1 MPFSF
6 FTGQYWKVHY
16 RRPTRNIELQAG
28 WRRKHHQYS
37 DLYFVCIWKEKKKT
51 RNLHLKLGIYFSIT
65 RSWYTYVFK
74 IHWKVRFQIIGVF
87 CATRKNQHVLE
98 TRRGGG
104 SQLVMAARCLL
115 IYQLLFNVFFIYKYI
130 KIIYFLIFSINKSK
144 PFNFFFLNARHSGV
158 ARHITNV
165 GPNGSQSNRN
175 DFNNERDK
183 ESVWP
188 ICCESYRHRKKF
200 GGHA

>member
-1 MPFSF
+1 MKSSLSETNKEHRI
-6 FTGQYWKVHY
+6 TGRLEAKAPSVLGPLFCMH
-16 RRPTRNIELQAG
+16 LK
-28 WRRKHHQYS
+28 RK
-37 DLYFVCIWKEKKKT
+37 EKT

-87 CATRKNQHVLE
+87 CAIRKNQHVLE

-104 SQLVMAARCLL
+104 SQLVMAARC
-115 IYQLLFNVFFIYKYI
+115 
-130 KIIYFLIFSINKSK
+130 FLIFSINKSK

-175 DFNNERDK
+175 DFNNERDN

-188 ICCESYRHRKKF
+188 ICCESSRHRKKF

>member
-1 MPFSF
+1 MHL
-6 FTGQYWKVHY
+6 K
-16 RRPTRNIELQAG
+16 R
-28 WRRKHHQYS
+28 
-37 DLYFVCIWKEKKKT
+37 KKKT

-87 CATRKNQHVLE
+87 CAIRKNQHVLE
-98 TRRGGG
+98 TRRRGG

-175 DFNNERDK
+175 DFNNERDN

-188 ICCESYRHRKKF
+188 ICCESSRHRKKF

>member
-1 MPFSF
+1 
-6 FTGQYWKVHY
+6 
-16 RRPTRNIELQAG
+16 
-28 WRRKHHQYS
+28 
-37 DLYFVCIWKEKKKT
+37 LYAFEKKKKT

-87 CATRKNQHVLE
+87 CAIRKNQHVLE
-98 TRRGGG
+98 TRRRGG

-144 PFNFFFLNARHSGV
+144 PFNFFLYKCSAQRRCQTHYKCRSK
-158 ARHITNV
+158 RQ
-165 GPNGSQSNRN
+165 P
-175 DFNNERDK
+175 K
-183 ESVWP
+183 
-188 ICCESYRHRKKF
+188 
-200 GGHA
+200 